1 MAGFCDSLHTILSVV
16 LQFSLTFYLFSV
28 AKSTGIFQSVLIRLL
43 FTPCPATRCAMHRIY
58 ANRINSCDMSRVFCD
73 LRSHKTPRGILPV
86 NSNLIRAGSAIQSLA
101 FFSFS
106 LYNVTVQSF
115 TVTSQNAFIIT
126 FGDGILACM
135 SRDFGIFMPKHLAV
149 QWLLNSY
156 STIYIGICF
165 VNSMTVFYRSCC
177 YHQILQMI
185 SHYTV

>member
-28 AKSTGIFQSVLIRLL
+28 VKSIGIFQSVLIRLL

-86 NSNLIRAGSAIQSLA
+86 NSNLIRADSVQYNLLL
-101 FFSFS
+101 FS
-106 LYNVTVQSF
+106 LF
-115 TVTSQNAFIIT
+115 
-126 FGDGILACM
+126 L
-135 SRDFGIFMPKHLAV
+135 
-149 QWLLNSY
+149 

-185 SHYTV
+185 SYYTV

>member
-28 AKSTGIFQSVLIRLL
+28 VKSTSIFQSVLIRLL

-106 LYNVTVQSF
+106 LYNVTVQYLHSYE
-115 TVTSQNAFIIT
+115 
-126 FGDGILACM
+126 
-135 SRDFGIFMPKHLAV
+135 PKRLAV

-165 VNSMTVFYRSCC
+165 VNSMTVFYRSYC

>member
-106 LYNVTVQSF
+106 LYNVTVQYLHSYEPKCIYNHLRWWHF
-115 TVTSQNAFIIT
+115 GLYVSGFWHIHAKTPRGTVATE
-126 FGDGILACM
+126 
-135 SRDFGIFMPKHLAV
+135 
-149 QWLLNSY
+149 
-156 STIYIGICF
+156 
-165 VNSMTVFYRSCC
+165 
-177 YHQILQMI
+177 
-185 SHYTV
+185 